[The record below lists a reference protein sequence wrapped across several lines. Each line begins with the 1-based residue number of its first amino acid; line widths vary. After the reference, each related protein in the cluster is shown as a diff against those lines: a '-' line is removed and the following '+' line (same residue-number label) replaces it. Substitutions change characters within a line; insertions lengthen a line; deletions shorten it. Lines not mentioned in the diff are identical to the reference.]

1 MKYSLAVK
9 FLVILLTACAFVTAA
24 AGAAGIVSM
33 ESSSLYVNSVDSL
46 LDQTYGT
53 ISRSIAQ
60 GYADRY
66 AAERLGEM
74 PYVLRENLFPDP
86 MDRGDAEH
94 WYVSL
99 SEGGTHLAEAGA
111 ESGALESHTYAKTY
125 TISPQYPIV
134 SLYPPDYEPPESTE
148 PEAPPDP
155 PIEATDPALPVDPV
169 ESPVP
174 TDYLY
179 AESEVVWENGRRV
192 TYYLYYYQAP
202 TYTVEVYLQED
213 VLDSSS
219 LQLLT
224 DLYPHRYAF
233 IAILAV
239 SLVLFAIGLVYLC
252 WSAGRHKDG
261 SIHPD
266 GLNRLP
272 LDLYVIL
279 GGIGI
284 WLLILVFNTLLRW
297 TDRQGFH
304 PGNISL
310 MFVNLLA
317 MSLVVIAFL
326 CALSSQVKMGG
337 RFLWDNML
345 LGRLSR
351 AIGKGCVSLWH
362 GGSVLMSLLPLI
374 WQWLATALVMAVMIF
389 VSLMLTLNAS
399 GIFYPSLLV
408 LSILLCLGIVL
419 YGGYAFGTLA
429 KGVQRMSQGDL
440 SFQIPTKYL
449 HGSFLSFAKQL
460 NALSETAMIA
470 AENQM
475 RSERMRSE
483 LITNV
488 SHDIKTPLTSIINF
502 VDLLQKPHTPTESE
516 MYLEVLSRQSSQ
528 MKKLIEDLMEL
539 SKASSGNIAVN
550 LTAIDA
556 CEAVQQA
563 LGEFSDKLEAVSLEA
578 LFQQPDRQIMIQ
590 ADGRLVWRVLSN
602 LLSNAV
608 KYAMPGTR
616 LYVELSEEDGQVL
629 LSLKNVSKEP
639 LTVSAEDLMERFV
652 RGDASRNS
660 EGSGLGLNIAKSL
673 MEVQNGQLQ
682 ILLDG
687 DLFKVT
693 LAFPSCS

>member
-9 FLVILLTACAFVTAA
+9 FLVILLTACSFVTAA

-46 LDQTYGT
+46 LDRTYGS
-53 ISRSIAQ
+53 ISQSIAKS
-60 GYADRY
+60 YAQRY
-66 AAERLGEM
+66 AAERLGDL

-86 MDRGDAEH
+86 MDRSDADH

-99 SEGGTHLAEAGA
+99 WENGEMLAEDGA
-111 ESGALESHTYAKTY
+111 ESGALESHTYSKTY
-125 TISPQYPIV
+125 NLSPLYPIV
-134 SLYPPDYEPPESTE
+134 SLYGPNDVPPEEPPVEGENPENPQPTE
-148 PEAPPDP
+148 PD
-155 PIEATDPALPVDPV
+155 ATEETKPL
-169 ESPVP
+169 VP
-174 TDYLY
+174 KDYLY
-179 AESEVVWENGRRV
+179 YERQNNWENGSLV

-202 TYTVEVYLQED
+202 EYTVQVYLQED
-213 VLDSSS
+213 VLDNSS

-224 DLYPHRYAF
+224 DLYPHRYTF
-233 IAILAV
+233 IAVLAV
-239 SLVLFAIGLVYLC
+239 SLTLFAIGLVYLC

-261 SIHPD
+261 RIQPE

-272 LDLYVIL
+272 LDLYAIL
-279 GGIGI
+279 GGVGI
-284 WLLILVFNTLLRW
+284 WLLYLVFAALLRW

-317 MSLVVIAFL
+317 MSLVVLAFL
-326 CALSSQVKMGG
+326 CAFSAQIKMGS
-337 RFLWDNML
+337 RTMWDNML

-351 AIGKGCVSLWH
+351 ALKKGCIRLWR
-362 GGSVLMSLLPLI
+362 GSSAMMSLLPLI
-374 WQWLATALVMAVMIF
+374 WQWLATALVMVVMVF

-399 GIFYPSLLV
+399 GILYPILLLV
-408 LSILLCLGIVL
+408 SILLCFGIIL

-475 RSERMRSE
+475 KSERMRSE

-502 VDLLQKPHTPTESE
+502 VDLLQKPHSPAESE
-516 MYLEVLSRQSSQ
+516 MYLEVLSRQSSR

-539 SKASSGNIAVN
+539 SKASSGNIAVH

-556 CEAVQQA
+556 GEAVQQA
-563 LGEFSDKLEAVSLEA
+563 LGEFSDKLEAVSLEP
-578 LFQQPDRQIMIQ
+578 LFQQPENPMMIQ
-590 ADGRLVWRVLSN
+590 ADGRLMWRVLSN

-616 LYVELSEEDGQVL
+616 LYVDLAEEDGQVL

-652 RGDASRNS
+652 RGDVSRNS

-673 MEVQNGQLQ
+673 MEVQKGHLQ

-693 LAFPSCS
+693 LVFPGCS